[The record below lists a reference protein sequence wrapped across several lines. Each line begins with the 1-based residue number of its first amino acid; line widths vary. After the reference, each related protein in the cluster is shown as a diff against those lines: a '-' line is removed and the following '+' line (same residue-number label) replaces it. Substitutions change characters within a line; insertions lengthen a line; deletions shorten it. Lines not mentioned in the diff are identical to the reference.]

1 MKTQAEL
8 FDDMTACILN
18 LYKRGVV
25 MECDGDA
32 FDELEEVARNVE
44 AYLQETH

>member
-8 FDDMTACILN
+8 FDDMAACLLN

-32 FDELEEVARNVE
+32 FDELKEVATNVE
-44 AYLQETH
+44 AYLLETR